1 MIKEKIMPAIRP
13 NDFETKQVTKTNPSF
28 EKRDMD
34 IKTNLLSDTA
44 TQIGVVTYP
53 EYDEPQP
60 KKEKKHIPAFQL
72 KPDETM
78 HENIEAIK
86 KLLGTNN
93 KTQIVKQAITW
104 YRNKLEKDL
113 L

>member
-1 MIKEKIMPAIRP
+1 MPAIRP
-13 NDFETKQVTKTNPSF
+13 DDFKTKTESETKPSF
-28 EKRDMD
+28 EKRSED
-34 IKTNLLSDTA
+34 IEENLLSET
-44 TQIGVVTYP
+44 TNQIGVVTYP
-53 EYDEPQP
+53 EKHEP

-86 KLLGTNN
+86 GLLGTNN
-93 KTQIVKQAITW
+93 KTQIVKQAVAW
-104 YRNKLEKDL
+104 YRKKLEKEL

>member
-1 MIKEKIMPAIRP
+1 MPAKRP
-13 NDFETKQVTKTNPSF
+13 DDFKTKKPSF
-28 EKRDMD
+28 EKRNVD
-34 IKTNLLSDTA
+34 IEENLLSET
-44 TQIGVVTYP
+44 TNQIGVVTYP
-53 EYDEPQP
+53 EKPES

-86 KLLGTNN
+86 GLLGTNN
-93 KTQIVKQAITW
+93 KTQIVKQAVAW
-104 YRNKLEKDL
+104 YRKKLEKEL

>member
-1 MIKEKIMPAIRP
+1 MPAKRP
-13 NDFETKQVTKTNPSF
+13 EGFETKSIIPTKASF
-28 EKRDMD
+28 GKRDKD
-34 IKTNLLSDTA
+34 IKDNLLSETT
-44 TQIGVVTYP
+44 TQIGVVVYP
-53 EYDEPQP
+53 EKQEP

-86 KLLGTNN
+86 ELLGTTN
-93 KTQIVKQAITW
+93 KTQIVKQAVAW
-104 YRNKLEKDL
+104 YRKKLEKEL

>member
-1 MIKEKIMPAIRP
+1 MPAKRP
-13 NDFETKQVTKTNPSF
+13 DDFKNNF
-28 EKRDMD
+28 EKRSVD
-34 IKTNLLSDTA
+34 IEENLLSET
-44 TQIGVVTYP
+44 TNQIGVVTYP
-53 EYDEPQP
+53 E

-86 KLLGTNN
+86 GLLGTNN
-93 KTQIVKQAITW
+93 KTQIVKQAVAW
-104 YRNKLEKDL
+104 YRKKLEKEL

>member
-1 MIKEKIMPAIRP
+1 MPAKRP
-13 NDFETKQVTKTNPSF
+13 DDFKTKSVIETKTSL
-28 EKRDMD
+28 EKRSVD
-34 IKTNLLSDTA
+34 IEENLLSET
-44 TQIGVVTYP
+44 TNQIGVVTYP
-53 EYDEPQP
+53 EKHET

-86 KLLGTNN
+86 GLLGTNN
-93 KTQIVKQAITW
+93 KTQIVKQAVAW
-104 YRNKLEKDL
+104 YRKKLEKEL

>member
-1 MIKEKIMPAIRP
+1 MPAKRP
-13 NDFETKQVTKTNPSF
+13 EGFETKPIIQTKPSF
-28 EKRDMD
+28 EKRNKN
-34 IKTNLLSDTA
+34 IKNNLLSGA
-44 TQIGVVTYP
+44 TNQIGIVTYP
-53 EYDEPQP
+53 EKHET

-86 KLLGTNN
+86 ELLGTNN
-93 KTQIVKQAITW
+93 KTQIVKQAVAW
-104 YRNKLEKDL
+104 YRKKLEKEL

>member
-1 MIKEKIMPAIRP
+1 MPARHP
-13 NDFETKQVTKTNPSF
+13 DNFKAKTTKPVGETKRTF
-28 EKRDMD
+28 EQRDVD
-34 IKTNLLSDTA
+34 IKANLLSET
-44 TQIGVVTYP
+44 TNQIGIVTYP
-53 EYDEPQP
+53 EKHET

-86 KLLGTNN
+86 GLLGTNN
-93 KTQIVKQAITW
+93 KTQIVKQAVAW
-104 YRNKLEKDL
+104 YRKKLEKEL

>member
-1 MIKEKIMPAIRP
+1 MPAKRP
-13 NDFETKQVTKTNPSF
+13 DDFKTKSVIETKTSL
-28 EKRDMD
+28 EKRSVD
-34 IKTNLLSDTA
+34 IEENLLSET
-44 TQIGVVTYP
+44 TSQIGVVTYP
-53 EYDEPQP
+53 EKHET

-86 KLLGTNN
+86 ALLGTNN
-93 KTQIVKQAITW
+93 KTQIVKQAVAW
-104 YRNKLEKDL
+104 YRKKLEKEL

>member
-1 MIKEKIMPAIRP
+1 MPAIRP
-13 NDFETKQVTKTNPSF
+13 DNF
-28 EKRDMD
+28 EKRNVD
-34 IKTNLLSDTA
+34 IEENLLSEKTS
-44 TQIGVVTYP
+44 QIGVVTYP
-53 EYDEPQP
+53 EKHEP

-86 KLLGTNN
+86 GLLGTNN
-93 KTQIVKQAITW
+93 KTQIVKQAVAW
-104 YRNKLEKDL
+104 YRKKLEKEL

>member
-1 MIKEKIMPAIRP
+1 MVAKRPA
-13 NDFETKQVTKTNPSF
+13 DFERKPVEQTKPSF
-28 EKRDMD
+28 EKRNKD
-34 IKTNLLSDTA
+34 IKDNLLSETS

-53 EYDEPQP
+53 EKQEP

-78 HENIEAIK
+78 HENLEAIK
-86 KLLGTNN
+86 ELLGTNN
-93 KTQIVKQAITW
+93 KTQIVKQAVSW
-104 YRNKLEKDL
+104 YRKKLEKEL

>member
-1 MIKEKIMPAIRP
+1 MPAKRP
-13 NDFETKQVTKTNPSF
+13 DDFKTKSVIETKTSF
-28 EKRDMD
+28 EKRSVD
-34 IKTNLLSDTA
+34 IEENLLSET
-44 TQIGVVTYP
+44 TNQIGIVTYP
-53 EYDEPQP
+53 EKYET

-86 KLLGTNN
+86 GLLGTNN
-93 KTQIVKQAITW
+93 KTQIVKQAVAW
-104 YRNKLEKDL
+104 YRKKLEKEL

>member
-1 MIKEKIMPAIRP
+1 MPAKRP
-13 NDFETKQVTKTNPSF
+13 SDFETKPVIQTKHSF
-28 EKRDMD
+28 EKRNKD
-34 IKTNLLSDTA
+34 IKDNLLSET
-44 TQIGVVTYP
+44 TNQIGIVTYP
-53 EYDEPQP
+53 EKHET

-86 KLLGTNN
+86 ALLGTNN
-93 KTQIVKQAITW
+93 KTQIVKQAVAW
-104 YRNKLEKDL
+104 YRKKLEKEL

>member
-1 MIKEKIMPAIRP
+1 MPAIRP
-13 NDFETKQVTKTNPSF
+13 DNFD
-28 EKRDMD
+28 KRNVDMD
-34 IKTNLLSDTA
+34 ENLLSEKTS
-44 TQIGVVTYP
+44 QIGVVTYP
-53 EYDEPQP
+53 EKHEP

-86 KLLGTNN
+86 GLLGTNN
-93 KTQIVKQAITW
+93 KTQIVKQAVAW
-104 YRNKLEKDL
+104 YRKKLEKEL

>member
-1 MIKEKIMPAIRP
+1 MPAKRP
-13 NDFETKQVTKTNPSF
+13 SDFETKQVIPTKSSF
-28 EKRDMD
+28 EKRNKD
-34 IKTNLLSDTA
+34 IKNNLLSETP

-53 EYDEPQP
+53 EKPEKHET

-86 KLLGTNN
+86 ALLGTNN
-93 KTQIVKQAITW
+93 KTQIVKQAVAW
-104 YRNKLEKDL
+104 YRKKLEKEL

>member
-1 MIKEKIMPAIRP
+1 MPAKRP
-13 NDFETKQVTKTNPSF
+13 EGFETKSIFQTKHSF
-28 EKRDMD
+28 EKRDKD
-34 IKTNLLSDTA
+34 IKDNLLSETT
-44 TQIGVVTYP
+44 TQIGVVAYP
-53 EYDEPQP
+53 EKQEA

-86 KLLGTNN
+86 ELLGTTN
-93 KTQIVKQAITW
+93 KTQIVKQAVAW
-104 YRNKLEKDL
+104 YRKKLEKEL

>member
-1 MIKEKIMPAIRP
+1 MPAKRP
-13 NDFETKQVTKTNPSF
+13 DDFKTKSVIETKTSL
-28 EKRDMD
+28 EKRSVD
-34 IKTNLLSDTA
+34 IEENLLSET
-44 TQIGVVTYP
+44 TSQIGVVTYP
-53 EYDEPQP
+53 EKHET

-86 KLLGTNN
+86 GLLGTNN
-93 KTQIVKQAITW
+93 KTQIVKQAVAW
-104 YRNKLEKDL
+104 YRKKLEKEL

>member
-1 MIKEKIMPAIRP
+1 MPAKRP
-13 NDFETKQVTKTNPSF
+13 DDFKTKSVSVIETKTSL
-28 EKRDMD
+28 EKRSVD
-34 IKTNLLSDTA
+34 IEENLLSET
-44 TQIGVVTYP
+44 TNQIGVVTYP
-53 EYDEPQP
+53 EKHET

-86 KLLGTNN
+86 GLLGTNN
-93 KTQIVKQAITW
+93 KTQIVKQAVAC
-104 YRNKLEKDL
+104 YRKKLEKEL

>member
-1 MIKEKIMPAIRP
+1 MPAKRP
-13 NDFETKQVTKTNPSF
+13 SDFETKPLKPSF
-28 EKRDMD
+28 DKRNKD
-34 IKTNLLSDTA
+34 IKDNLLSETP

-53 EYDEPQP
+53 EKQEP

-78 HENIEAIK
+78 HENLEAIK
-86 KLLGTNN
+86 ELLGTNN
-93 KTQIVKQAITW
+93 KTQIVKQAVAW
-104 YRNKLEKDL
+104 YRKKLEKEL